1 MSSNQPPAIGE
12 KIKAIRKEHQLT
24 LDTLSERSGVSKGM
38 LSQIESE
45 KVNPTVATVW
55 KISRGLGVELDALL
69 KGRSE
74 VAKIFHVLHHA
85 DVVVLNTEEDG
96 THLEVLSPLDMAE
109 DLEVYL
115 LTLDPGGALRSE
127 GHAPRSEE
135 CLTVLEGTVRV
146 RAGAHASELSRG
158 DFIRYN
164 CDVAH
169 DIENLGEGAARL
181 HLIVRF
187 AKVSWA

>member
-1 MSSNQPPAIGE
+1 MSGGNPPAVGE
-12 KIKAIRKEHQLT
+12 KIREIRKQRSLT

-55 KISRGLGVELDALL
+55 KIARGLGVDLEALL

-74 VAKIFHVLHHA
+74 VIRIFDVLHHGDLVA
-85 DVVVLNTEEDG
+85 LDTEEDG
-96 THLEVLSPLDMAE
+96 THLQVLSPLDLAE

-115 LTLDPGGALRSE
+115 LRLDKNGALRSQA
-127 GHAPRSEE
+127 HAARSEE
-135 CLTVLEGTVRV
+135 YLTLLEGRVRVQAGNNSSVLE
-146 RAGAHASELSRG
+146 AG

-164 CDVAH
+164 CDVDH
-169 DIENLGEGAARL
+169 VIENLNDGPSKL
-181 HLIVRF
+181 HMIVRF
-187 AKVSWA
+187 LKSQWA

>member
-12 KIKAIRKEHQLT
+12 KIKSIRKERQLT

-69 KGRSE
+69 KGRNE
-74 VAKIFHVLHHA
+74 VARVFDVLHTS
-85 DVVVLNTEEDG
+85 DVVVLDTEEDG
-96 THLEVLSPLDMAE
+96 THLEVLSPLSLAE
-109 DLEVYL
+109 DLEVYM
-115 LTLDPGGALRSE
+115 LTLDKGGALRSE
-127 GHAPRSEE
+127 AHAPRSEE
-135 CLTVLEGTVRV
+135 CLTVLSGTVRV
-146 RAGAHASELSRG
+146 RAGAHNTELGPG

-169 DIENLGEGAARL
+169 AIENLTDGPAKV

-187 AKVSWA
+187 AKVNWA